1 MIYIVLITFLLLLAL
16 FSNKRNDNAFFYLGF
31 FCVFVILAFRDYKIG
46 ANDTYNYVRYFV
58 GKQNYYSE
66 DSRDLESGFLFYNSI
81 VKFVT
86 STGYGYLFIN
96 TLVSMSSI
104 FLMIKL
110 YSEKK
115 TLSLLYFFLPI
126 GAIYVV
132 YFIALR
138 QIIGMSF
145 FLFGMMFYLKN
156 VKYKH
161 VLFLLFSLIG
171 YLFHTSIVLMI
182 VFFTLLNHIKIS
194 KKTYVI
200 VIFVSFI
207 VGLIGL
213 LDNLVFLMSF
223 FNLLDPIIGRLAG
236 YAESELILK
245 KFSLVSVT
253 TSVMGILLCLGASD
267 KKFNSIFV
275 KMFLVGIVIQNVFF
289 KFIEVYR
296 LAALFTIFGM
306 VSCTYIDFNKI
317 RIPKL
322 WKSALKIIFIVII
335 VYSYYKIIN
344 DFVVYNV
351 ADDPRKLVPYNF
363 IFETG
368 RDY

>member
-1 MIYIVLITFLLLLAL
+1 MIYIVLISFLLLLTF
-16 FSNKRNDNAFFYLGF
+16 FSNKRNDNLFFHIGF
-31 FCVFVILAFRDYKIG
+31 FCVFVIIAFRDYKIG
-46 ANDTYNYVRYFV
+46 ANDTYNYVRYFI
-58 GKQNYYSE
+58 GKQSYYNE
-66 DSRDLESGFLFYNSI
+66 DSREFEAGFVIYNSI
-81 VKFVT
+81 VKFFT
-86 STGYGYLFIN
+86 STGYGYIFIN
-96 TLVSMSSI
+96 TLVSMSSV

-126 GAIYVV
+126 GAIYSI

-145 FLFGMMFYLKN
+145 FLFGMIFYLKN
-156 VKYKH
+156 VKYKR

-171 YLFHTSIVLMI
+171 YFFHTSIVLMF
-182 VFFTLLNHIKIS
+182 VFFLLLNHVKVS
-194 KKTYVI
+194 RKTYVI
-200 VIFVSFI
+200 IIFASFI
-207 VGLIGL
+207 VGMIGL
-213 LDNLVFLMSF
+213 LDNLIFLMRF
-223 FNLLDPIIGRLAG
+223 IKLLDPIIGRLAG
-236 YAESELILK
+236 YAESEFMFE
-245 KFSLVSVT
+245 KFSLVSIT
-253 TSVMGILLCLGASD
+253 TSVMGILLCFGASD

-306 VSCTYIDFNKI
+306 VSGTYIDFKKI
-317 RIPKL
+317 RINKL
-322 WKSALKIIFIVII
+322 GKSVLKIIFVVII
-335 VYSYYKIIN
+335 GYSYYKIVN
-344 DFVVYNV
+344 DFIVYNV
-351 ADDPRKLVPYNF
+351 VDDPRKLVPYNF